1 MHEWDERSFDWALRK
16 DAVVVEVGGYRG
28 RWAAEIAE
36 RYDPILHVYEPQ
48 AWAYDALYSRF
59 NGNRRVYLYNFAL
72 GTEDAVVDMGA
83 FGTDG
88 ASLLRDGVYMED
100 YEGSR
105 SKMGSVTVHDAAR
118 ELGALGEIDLMLMN
132 IEGYEYVLLPYMAK
146 HGLLARVRYLMVQF
160 HEWAEEHV
168 GVSYEATKQLIGE
181 THDVLWDEY
190 GRVLIAWERR

>member
-36 RYDPILHVYEPQ
+36 RYDPILHIYEPQ
-48 AWAYDALYSRF
+48 PWAYDALCGRF
-59 NGNRRVYLYNFAL
+59 YGNRRVVVYNFAL
-72 GTEDAVVDMGA
+72 GIEDAIVDMGA

-88 ASLLRDGVYMED
+88 ASMLRDSAYMED

-105 SKMGSVTVHDAAR
+105 NKMGSVTVHDAAR
-118 ELGALGEIDLMLMN
+118 ELGTLGEIDLMLMN
-132 IEGYEYVLLPYMAK
+132 IEGYEYLLLPYMAE

-160 HEWAEEHV
+160 HGWAEDALD
-168 GVSYEATKQLIGE
+168 VSYEATRELIGE
-181 THDVLWDEY
+181 THDVLWDYE
-190 GRVLIAWERR
+190 RTLTAWERR